1 MIKVNNIDA
10 ANCFLGTKKI
20 EAWVSSPR
28 LERLA
33 QIKKGG
39 ADGTE
44 HHIICEGW
52 RRHVLWWDTNG
63 THCSEPKC
71 EVNSRDDNASK
82 V

>member
-10 ANCFLGTKKI
+10 ANCFLGTKK
-20 EAWVSSPR
+20 
-28 LERLA
+28 
-33 QIKKGG
+33 